1 MALSH
6 GRNTRCYLHGD
17 VKVPPQSSHD
27 KEKPR
32 GERCSRKAVNLEPF
46 MSTECFLYEAAIKH
60 FLEEEKQE

>member
-1 MALSH
+1 MALSR
-6 GRNTRCYLHGD
+6 GKNTRRYLHD
-17 VKVPPQSSHD
+17 DAKVPPLPTN
-27 KEKPR
+27 EKPR